1 MMVPE
6 AGKMGCVKRLI
17 LLRHAKS
24 GDDLVERDFDRQLSR
39 RGQRAAMRIGQWFAD
54 EAMNFDAVIA
64 SPAQRVR
71 ETIESVE
78 RGIGFG
84 LEPRF
89 EPRIYL
95 ASAAAVLDA
104 VLASEDRGG
113 TLLLIELTDL
123 PLKDVMFETTSAF
136 ATVGLST
143 GITPEIGAPGQ
154 AVLTFL
160 MFLGRLG
167 PITLVSALAL
177 RENTRRYTLPE
188 GAPLIG

>member
-95 ASAAAVLDA
+95 ASAATLLEVVQATDDTV
-104 VLASEDRGG
+104 G
-113 TLLLIELTDL
+113 TLLLIGHNPGLEDL
-123 PLKDVMFETTSAF
+123 VLMLAGDDDALRAEAEVKYPTATVAVLDCDIDRWADLDEACGTLSAF
-136 ATVGLST
+136 VRPRDLDPA
-143 GITPEIGAPGQ
+143 
-154 AVLTFL
+154 
-160 MFLGRLG
+160 LG
-167 PITLVSALAL
+167 PGS
-177 RENTRRYTLPE
+177 
-188 GAPLIG
+188 